1 LNSENVVEED
11 RDLQPVN
18 VYGLGH
24 DYVNVINS
32 MMDHGWDGSYSSQKR
47 LQRFPIMVEAGKDYT
62 VNTTG
67 TPSEKLRFGL
77 SSDAQTG
84 VMVRVLYDNV
94 GSKTVKANGN
104 VV

>member
-1 LNSENVVEED
+1 
-11 RDLQPVN
+11 
-18 VYGLGH
+18 
-24 DYVNVINS
+24 
-32 MMDHGWDGSYSSQKR
+32 
-47 LQRFPIMVEAGKDYT
+47 MVEAGKDYT

-104 VV
+104 VVQPQDFDDEQRLPRELDKVTCGENRFVSLANYLEFYITPGCKILIEPNDSI